1 MSDPTSPSDP
11 PASSHPPSDP
21 ELLGF
26 VGSARSTDRAT
37 PTNPS
42 NNAAGGA
49 VAAPDQDAH
58 DPTGLELARSIA
70 DSVGAQQ
77 RRRRRKRPKSAPVE
91 QKRSG
96 AGPDDRDPKLLG
108 AALDH
113 LVEAKGWST
122 DLSVRA
128 LLGRW
133 PMLVGPTNAAH
144 SWPESYAD
152 TVLTVRT
159 ESTVWATSLR
169 TMAPQLVAKLNEQL
183 GDGTVTRVKVLGP
196 QGPSWKKGPLSVRD
210 GRGPRDTYG

>member
-1 MSDPTSPSDP
+1 MTDPTPPSDP
-11 PASSHPPSDP
+11 PASDP

-26 VGSARSTDRAT
+26 VGSARSADRAT

-42 NNAAGGA
+42 SAAAG
-49 VAAPDQDAH
+49 AAPEQGTH

-77 RRRRRKRPKSAPVE
+77 RRRRRRRPRPAPVE
-91 QKRSG
+91 QARSG
-96 AGPDDRDPKLLG
+96 AAPDDRDPKLLG
-108 AALDH
+108 AALDN
-113 LVEAKGWST
+113 LVETKGWST

-169 TMAPQLVAKLNEQL
+169 TIAPQLVAKLNEQL
-183 GDGTVTRVKVLGP
+183 GDGTVTRIKVLGP
-196 QGPSWKKGPLSVRD
+196 TAPSWKKGPLSVRD